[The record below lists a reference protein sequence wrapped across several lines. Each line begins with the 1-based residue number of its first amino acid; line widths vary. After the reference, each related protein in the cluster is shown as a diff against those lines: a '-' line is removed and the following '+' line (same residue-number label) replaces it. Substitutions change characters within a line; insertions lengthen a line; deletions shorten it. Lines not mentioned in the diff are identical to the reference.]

1 MVWLFFFN
9 TKTEVAPKTY
19 IYVLANIKQQIY
31 RDIDAYYLIHG
42 CLQEAPLAHVEA
54 TEIVFVNILILKK
67 SIAHL
72 VELRNSS
79 VTLNST
85 LPWLS

>member
-1 MVWLFFFN
+1 MRVNWTIFVDALAVFRN

-54 TEIVFVNILILKK
+54 TEIVFC
-67 SIAHL
+67 
-72 VELRNSS
+72 
-79 VTLNST
+79 
-85 LPWLS
+85 

>member
-1 MVWLFFFN
+1 MRSVRVNWRIFVDGLAVFFQYQN
-9 TKTEVAPKTY
+9 RGRTENIYIYIY

-54 TEIVFVNILILKK
+54 TENVFC
-67 SIAHL
+67 
-72 VELRNSS
+72 
-79 VTLNST
+79 
-85 LPWLS
+85 